1 MSKKFPFS
9 LRAMQGERKV
19 NIVRITCKKEERLV
33 QGEKKKDDCR
43 GFIVFLITVSAKQ
56 KF

>member
-1 MSKKFPFS
+1 MSGK
-9 LRAMQGERKV
+9 LTLCELLA
-19 NIVRITCKKEERLV
+19 KKEERLV
-33 QGEKKKDDCR
+33 QGERKKDDCG